1 MMSGLL
7 RPLISRTS
15 TMPDHRCACPDAL
28 DRCDRCDFLL
38 DFLGLHLVAVS
49 KARAGL
55 VLEVESCDP
64 VAGCP
69 GCGVIATGDGRVG
82 VEVIDA
88 PWAGRP
94 VRIRWRKRRWIC
106 LEGVCAV
113 TTFVEQSAGL
123 RSTGPAK
130 QARCP
135 LGDRPAPARGGD
147 DPGPGPPARHDV
159 EHALV
164 PGSTGPDRGCERPS
178 TTGACLPSLGRHAPV
193 IKARPDQRKHVLATP
208 YGSATPTAPWRGR
221 CRVPQHWRQ

>member
-88 PWAGRP
+88 PWVGRP
-94 VRIRWRKRRWIC
+94 VRIRWRKRGWIC

-159 EHALV
+159 EHVLV
-164 PGSTGPDRGCERPS
+164 PGSTGPDRGRERPF
-178 TTGACLPSLGRHAPV
+178 PV
-193 IKARPDQRKHVLATP
+193 
-208 YGSATPTAPWRGR
+208 RGR
-221 CRVPQHWRQ
+221 AGPGRGRTCLASPGPAPARAEGAHRDGRSGSRIPPHCQAP